1 MIGIFKTKSPANILL
16 LLVFGV
22 LIKLPLF
29 LQPLQPVAQKE
40 DGLFFQ
46 WLLAV
51 LQKPG
56 TANPVIYSFLSFTL
70 LFIQA
75 IAITRF
81 INSQRMM
88 SKATY
93 FPGMAYLLITSLF
106 SEWNYLSPPLIVN
119 TILLIVLSE
128 LFKSYNQQVAK
139 GTIFNIGL
147 ALGISTFIF
156 FPSVTFF
163 IWIIFSLA
171 IMRPFRLNEWILCLL
186 GLTTPFYF
194 YAVFLIINNEWSWHR
209 IWPHFS
215 VSLPFLKQSLWL
227 AGSAFLLVV
236 PFLLGSYHV
245 QDSLRK
251 MLIQVRKGWSLL
263 LLFLIGSLFI
273 PFVNSSDSLENW
285 VIVAIP
291 FAAFHAK
298 AYLATSLRII
308 PVLLFWLTIAF
319 IIGLSVCRSWLVNSV
334 KKELCFFYLCHFS
347 IEIIQY
353 EIWCS
358 CFSGI

>member
-1 MIGIFKTKSPANILL
+1 MLCKNRLQLKFQKASFAVIGIFKSKNPLNILL

-29 LQPLQPVAQKE
+29 LKPTIAAEHTE
-40 DGLFFQ
+40 DGIFFK
-46 WLLAV
+46 WILDILR
-51 LQKPG
+51 PSG
-56 TANPVIYSFLSFTL
+56 SANPVLYSFLAFTL

-75 IAITRF
+75 VMLTRF
-81 INSQRMM
+81 INSQRMI

-106 SEWNYLSPPLIVN
+106 PEWNYFSAPLIVN
-119 TILLIVLSE
+119 TILLFVLSR
-128 LFKSYNQQVAK
+128 LFTAYNQQNAK
-139 GTIFNIGL
+139 SSIFNIGL

-156 FPSVTFF
+156 FPSITF
-163 IWIIFSLA
+163 IVWILFSLA

-194 YAVFLIINNEWSWHR
+194 YAVYLLINNEWSWQT

-215 VSLPFLKQSLWL
+215 ISLPYIKQSIWL
-227 AGSAFLLVV
+227 AGSAFLLVI
-236 PFLLGSYHV
+236 PFLIGSYHV

-263 LLFLIGSLFI
+263 LLYLIGSLFI
-273 PFVNSSDSLENW
+273 PFVNNSDSLENW

-291 FAAFHAK
+291 FAAFHAM
-298 AYLATSLRII
+298 AYLSTSLRII
-308 PVLLFWLTIAF
+308 PVLIFWLSTAF
-319 IIGLSVCRSWLVNSV
+319 IVG
-334 KKELCFFYLCHFS
+334 Y
-347 IEIIQY
+347 QY
-353 EIWCS
+353 FGPGW
-358 CFSGI
+358 